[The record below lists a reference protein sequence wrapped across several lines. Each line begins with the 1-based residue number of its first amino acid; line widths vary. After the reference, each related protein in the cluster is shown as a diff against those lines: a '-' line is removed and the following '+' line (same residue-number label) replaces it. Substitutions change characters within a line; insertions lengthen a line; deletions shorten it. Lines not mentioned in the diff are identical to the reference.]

1 VTIRTR
7 LAFGLSAIAAVLLV
21 PLGLTLRSLDRVHD
35 ETMHLRDRDFA
46 ASLLLGRMRTAAED
60 LRSAEISL
68 LFIPAVSSRD
78 AMARQ
83 FSQLAAMVDTLR
95 SIGRFERPKLREA
108 ADQIKAAVNAV
119 MRYAPLEYQAA
130 LAGNARAADTISD
143 RHVVPA
149 INSVNR
155 AIDAAQQ
162 SLRAR
167 TQERIQGTAALTE
180 EARRVSAG
188 ALALAVILAI
198 LIAFALWRSISRPVQ
213 DLEQGM
219 AAVADGNFGHRLS
232 VSPDRRDEFGRLSGS
247 FRTMA
252 AQLAQ
257 LDRLKAEFISVA
269 SHEIKTP
276 LNVILG
282 YLQLLDEGVYGP
294 ISTRQREIIKTLD
307 TQSRSLA
314 RLVHQLLD
322 VSRFEAGGGKIYPR
336 PMDLRKFLHDLE
348 GTFRV
353 LSLQRGIHFEVRR
366 TQDLPREVYWDV
378 DRMNEVLGN
387 LLSNAFKFTEREGR
401 ITLRVE
407 GSDDHV
413 QLSVSDTGTGIPPS
427 QLPHIF
433 EKFFQADNQGPS
445 SLGGTGLG
453 LAIAK
458 QIVVAH
464 GGSIVADS
472 TLAVG
477 TTFTITLPV
486 RAGRPAPA
494 PPRELAVGE
503 PA

>member
-1 VTIRTR
+1 VSIRTR
-7 LAFGLSAIAAVLLV
+7 LALGLFAIAVVLLL
-21 PLGLTLRSLDRVHD
+21 PLGVTLRSLDRVHD
-35 ETMHLRDRDFA
+35 ETVALRDRDFA
-46 ASLLLGRMRTAAED
+46 ASLLLGRMRAATED
-60 LRSAEISL
+60 LRTAELSL
-68 LFIPAVSSRD
+68 LFFPDVSGRD
-78 AMARQ
+78 AMALQISRL
-83 FSQLAAMVDTLR
+83 SAMLDTLR
-95 SIGRFERPKLREA
+95 SYQLREA
-108 ADQIKAAVNAV
+108 THQIRSAITAVV
-119 MRYAPLEYQAA
+119 RYAPLEYQAA
-130 LAGNARAADTISD
+130 LARRTRAADTLSN

-149 INSVNR
+149 INSVDR
-155 AIDAAQQ
+155 AIAAAQQ
-162 SLRAR
+162 SLRER
-167 TQERIQGTAALTE
+167 TSERVQATAILTE
-180 EARRVSAG
+180 EAQRVAAG
-188 ALALAVILAI
+188 ALALAIGLAL
-198 LIAFALWRSISRPVQ
+198 LIAFALWRSISRPVH
-213 DLEQGM
+213 DLAQGM

-232 VSPDRRDEFGRLSGS
+232 VSSERRDEFGRLSGS

-282 YLQLLDEGVYGP
+282 YLQLLEEGVYGP

-307 TQSRSLA
+307 TQTRSLA

-336 PMDLRKFLHDLE
+336 PMDLRRFLHDLE
-348 GTFRV
+348 ATFRV
-353 LSLQRGIHFEVRR
+353 LSLQRGIHFEVE
-366 TQDLPREVYWDV
+366 QSDDLPGEVHWDA
-378 DRMNEVLGN
+378 DRMNEVMGN
-387 LLSNAFKFTEREGR
+387 LLSNAFKFTERDGR

-407 GSDDHV
+407 PVDDQI
-413 QLSVSDTGTGIPPS
+413 QLAVNDTGAGIPPS

-486 RAGRPAPA
+486 RAGRPTVSF
-494 PPRELAVGE
+494 RELAVGE

>member
-1 VTIRTR
+1 MSIRTR
-7 LAFGLSAIAAVLLV
+7 LALGLFAIAVVLLL
-21 PLGLTLRSLDRVHD
+21 PLGVALRSLDRVHD
-35 ETMHLRDRDFA
+35 ETLALRDREFA
-46 ASLLLGRMRTAAED
+46 ASLLLGRMRAATED
-60 LRSAEISL
+60 LRGAETSL
-68 LFIPAVSSRD
+68 LFIPEVSSRD
-78 AMARQ
+78 AMAFQISRL
-83 FSQLAAMVDTLR
+83 SRMLDTLR
-95 SIGRFERPKLREA
+95 TFQLREA
-108 ADQIKAAVNAV
+108 TDQIRSAIASVV
-119 MRYAPLEYQAA
+119 RYAPLEYQAA
-130 LAGNARAADTISD
+130 LAGRTRAADTLSN

-149 INSVNR
+149 INSVDR
-155 AIDAAQQ
+155 AILTAQT
-162 SLRAR
+162 SLRER
-167 TQERIQGTAALTE
+167 TGERVGAAAALTE
-180 EARRVSAG
+180 EAQRVAAA
-188 ALALAVILAI
+188 ALALAIGLAL
-198 LIAFALWRSISRPVQ
+198 LIAFALWRSISRPVH
-213 DLEQGM
+213 DLAQGM

-232 VSPDRRDEFGRLSGS
+232 VSPERRDEFGRLSGS

-294 ISTRQREIIKTLD
+294 ISVRQREIIKTLD
-307 TQSRSLA
+307 TQTRSLA

-336 PMDLRKFLHDLE
+336 PMDLRRFLHDLE

-353 LSLQRGIHFEVRR
+353 LSLQRGIHFAVE
-366 TQDLPREVYWDV
+366 QADDLPGEVHWDA

-407 GSDDHV
+407 PLDDQI
-413 QLSVSDTGTGIPPS
+413 QLAVIDTGAGIPPS

-486 RAGRPAPA
+486 QAGRPSSAFT
-494 PPRELAVGE
+494 RELAVGE

>member
-1 VTIRTR
+1 MTIRTR
-7 LAFGLSAIAAVLLV
+7 LALGLFAIAVVLLL
-21 PLGLTLRSLDRVHD
+21 PLALTLRSLDRVHD
-35 ETMHLRDRDFA
+35 ETMDLRDRDFA
-46 ASLLLGRMRTAAED
+46 ASLLLGRMRAGVED
-60 LRSAEISL
+60 LRGAETSL
-68 LFIPAVSSRD
+68 LFIPEVSSRE
-78 AMARQ
+78 
-83 FSQLAAMVDTLR
+83 AMVHQISRLSTMSDTLR
-95 SIGRFERPKLREA
+95 AFQLREA
-108 ADQIKAAVNAV
+108 ADQIRAAITAV
-119 MRYAPLEYQAA
+119 SRYAPLEYQFA
-130 LAGNARAADTISD
+130 LAGNVRAADTVSN

-149 INSVNR
+149 INSVER
-155 AIDAAQQ
+155 AITAAQQ
-162 SLRAR
+162 SLRER
-167 TQERIQGTAALTE
+167 TRDRVQATAALTE
-180 EARRVSAG
+180 EAQRVSAG
-188 ALALAVILAI
+188 ALGLAIALALA
-198 LIAFALWRSISRPVQ
+198 IAFALWRSISRPVH
-213 DLEQGM
+213 DLAQGM

-294 ISTRQREIIKTLD
+294 VSTRQRDIIRTLD
-307 TQSRSLA
+307 TQTRSLA

-336 PMDLRKFLHDLE
+336 PTDLRRFLHDLE
-348 GTFRV
+348 STFRV
-353 LSLQRGIHFEVRR
+353 LSMQRGIHFEVEYGD
-366 TQDLPREVYWDV
+366 DLPVEVHWDA

-387 LLSNAFKFTEREGR
+387 LLSNAFKFTERDGR
-401 ITLRVE
+401 IILRVE
-407 GSDDHV
+407 AIDDQI
-413 QLSVSDTGTGIPPS
+413 QLAVSDTGAGIPPS

-433 EKFFQADNQGPS
+433 EKFYQADNQGP

-464 GGSIVADS
+464 GGAIVADS

-477 TTFTITLPV
+477 TTFTITMPV
-486 RAGRPAPA
+486 RSGRPSALI
-494 PPRELAVGE
+494 PREVAVGDL
-503 PA
+503 A

>member
-1 VTIRTR
+1 MTIRTR
-7 LAFGLSAIAAVLLV
+7 LALGLFAIAVVLLL
-21 PLGLTLRSLDRVHD
+21 PLALTLRSLDRVHD
-35 ETMHLRDRDFA
+35 ETMALRNREFA
-46 ASLLLGRMRTAAED
+46 ASLLLGRMRAAGED
-60 LRSAEISL
+60 LRGAEMSL
-68 LFIPAVSSRD
+68 LFIPEIASRD
-78 AMARQ
+78 AMALQISRL
-83 FSQLAAMVDTLR
+83 SAMTDTLE
-95 SIGRFERPKLREA
+95 SYQLREA
-108 ADQIKAAVNAV
+108 SDQIRAAIGAV
-119 MRYAPLEYQAA
+119 VRYAPLEYQSA
-130 LAGNARAADTISD
+130 LARNARAADTLSN

-149 INSVNR
+149 INSVDR
-155 AIDAAQQ
+155 AIVAAQA
-162 SLRAR
+162 SLRNR
-167 TQERIQGTAALTE
+167 TGERVQATAVLTE
-180 EARRVSAG
+180 EAQQVAAG
-188 ALALAVILAI
+188 ALALAVVLA
-198 LIAFALWRSISRPVQ
+198 LVIAFALWRSISRPVQ
-213 DLEQGM
+213 DLAQGM

-282 YLQLLDEGVYGP
+282 YLQLLEEGVYGP
-294 ISTRQREIIKTLD
+294 ISARQREIIKTLD
-307 TQSRSLA
+307 TQTRSLA

-336 PMDLRKFLHDLE
+336 PVDLRKFLHDLE

-353 LSLQRGIHFEVRR
+353 LSMQRGIHFEVERS
-366 TQDLPREVYWDV
+366 DGLPSEVHWDA

-387 LLSNAFKFTEREGR
+387 LLSNAFKFTEHGGR
-401 ITLRVE
+401 ITLRAE
-407 GSDDHV
+407 PAGDDV
-413 QLSVSDTGTGIPPS
+413 QLSVSDTGAGIPPS

-433 EKFFQADNQGPS
+433 EKFYQADNQGQS

-458 QIVVAH
+458 QIVVTH

-486 RAGRPAPA
+486 RAGRPSTAIT
-494 PPRELAVGE
+494 RELAVGE

>member
-1 VTIRTR
+1 MSIRTR
-7 LAFGLSAIAAVLLV
+7 LALGLFAIAVVLLL

-35 ETMHLRDRDFA
+35 ETVALRDREFA
-46 ASLLLGRMRTAAED
+46 ASLLLGRMRAATED
-60 LRSAEISL
+60 LRSAENAL
-68 LFIPAVSSRD
+68 LFIPEVSSREAMVLQITRLS
-78 AMARQ
+78 AMA
-83 FSQLAAMVDTLR
+83 DTLR
-95 SIGRFERPKLREA
+95 GYQLREA
-108 ADQIKAAVNAV
+108 ADQIRSAITAVG
-119 MRYAPLEYQAA
+119 RYAPLEYRAA
-130 LAGNARAADTISD
+130 LAGNARSADTLSN

-149 INSVNR
+149 INSVDR
-155 AIDAAQQ
+155 AIAAAQQ
-162 SLRAR
+162 SLRER
-167 TQERIQGTAALTE
+167 TRDRVQATAALTE
-180 EARRVSAG
+180 EAQRVSAG
-188 ALALAVILAI
+188 ALALAIGLA
-198 LIAFALWRSISRPVQ
+198 LLMAYALWRSISRPVH
-213 DLEQGM
+213 DLAQGM
-219 AAVADGNFGHRLS
+219 AAVADGNFEHRLS
-232 VSPDRRDEFGRLSGS
+232 VSPERRDEFGRLSGS

-282 YLQLLDEGVYGP
+282 YLQLLEEGVYGP
-294 ISTRQREIIKTLD
+294 ISARQRDIIKTLD
-307 TQSRSLA
+307 AQTRSLA

-336 PMDLRKFLHDLE
+336 PMDLRRFLHDLE

-353 LSLQRGIHFEVRR
+353 LSMQRGIHFDVE
-366 TQDLPREVYWDV
+366 QADDLPSEVQWDA
-378 DRMNEVLGN
+378 DRMNEVMGN

-401 ITLRVE
+401 ITLRVD
-407 GSDDHV
+407 SLDDEV
-413 QLSVSDTGTGIPPS
+413 RLSVTDTGAGIPPS

-486 RAGRPAPA
+486 RAGRPSTALT
-494 PPRELAVGE
+494 REFAVGE

>member
-7 LAFGLSAIAAVLLV
+7 LALGLFAIAVVLLL
-21 PLGLTLRSLDRVHD
+21 PLALTLRSLDIVHD
-35 ETMHLRDRDFA
+35 ETMELRTEDFA
-46 ASLLLGRMRTAAED
+46 ASLLLGRMRAAVDD
-60 LRSAEISL
+60 LRGAEMALLFVPEISN
-68 LFIPAVSSRD
+68 RD
-78 AMARQ
+78 AMTLHITRL
-83 FSQLAAMVDTLR
+83 SAMADTLASPR
-95 SIGRFERPKLREA
+95 YELRDA
-108 ADQIKAAVNAV
+108 ADQIKAAINVV
-119 MRYAPLEYQAA
+119 VRYAPMEYRLA
-130 LAGNARAADTISD
+130 LTGNTRAADTVSA
-143 RHVVPA
+143 RRVVPA
-149 INSVNR
+149 INSVDR
-155 AIDAAQQ
+155 VISTAQH

-167 TQERIQGTAALTE
+167 TSERVDATAALTE
-180 EARRVSAG
+180 KAQRASAG
-188 ALALAVILAI
+188 ALAVAIALAL

-213 DLEQGM
+213 ELAQGM
-219 AAVADGNFGHRLS
+219 AAVADGNFDHRLS
-232 VSPDRRDEFGRLSGS
+232 VSPERRDEFGRLSGS

-282 YLQLLDEGVYGP
+282 YLQLLEEEVYGP
-294 ISTRQREIIKTLD
+294 ISPRQREIIKTLD
-307 TQSRSLA
+307 TQTRSLA

-336 PMDLRKFLHDLE
+336 ALDLQKFLQDLE

-353 LSLQRGIHFEVRR
+353 LSMQRGIQFEVQRAS
-366 TQDLPREVYWDV
+366 DLPREVHWDA

-401 ITLRVE
+401 VTLRVNRV
-407 GSDDHV
+407 DNDV
-413 QLSVSDTGTGIPPS
+413 QISVSDTGAGIPPS

-433 EKFFQADNQGPS
+433 EKFYQADNQGAS
-445 SLGGTGLG
+445 SLQGTGLG

-464 GGSIVADS
+464 GGSISADS

-477 TTFTITLPV
+477 STFTVTMPV
-486 RAGRPAPA
+486 RAGRPSPA
-494 PPRELAVGE
+494 LPREVAVGE

>member
-1 VTIRTR
+1 VSIRTR
-7 LAFGLSAIAAVLLV
+7 LALGLFAIAVVLLL

-35 ETMHLRDRDFA
+35 QTMALRDREFA
-46 ASLLLGRMRTAAED
+46 ASLLLGRMRAATED
-60 LRSAEISL
+60 LRGAEMAL
-68 LFIPAVSSRD
+68 LFAEDKVTSRD
-78 AMARQ
+78 AMALQISRV
-83 FSQLAAMVDTLR
+83 SRMLDTLNTYN
-95 SIGRFERPKLREA
+95 LREV
-108 ADQIKAAVNAV
+108 ADQIRSAIAAVL
-119 MRYAPLEYQAA
+119 RYAPLEYQAVLSA
-130 LAGNARAADTISD
+130 RTRAADTLSN

-149 INSVNR
+149 INSVDR
-155 AIDAAQQ
+155 AIAAAQQ
-162 SLRAR
+162 SLRVR
-167 TQERIQGTAALTE
+167 TSERVQETAALTE
-180 EARRVSAG
+180 KAQRVSA
-188 ALALAVILAI
+188 AALVLALGLAL
-198 LIAFALWRSISRPVQ
+198 LIAFALWRSISRPVH
-213 DLEQGM
+213 DLAQGM

-232 VSPDRRDEFGRLSGS
+232 VSPDRPDEFGRLSGS

-294 ISTRQREIIKTLD
+294 ISGRQREIIKTLD
-307 TQSRSLA
+307 TQTRSLA

-336 PMDLRKFLHDLE
+336 PMDLRRFLHDLE

-353 LSLQRGIHFEVRR
+353 LSLQRGIHFGVEYGD
-366 TQDLPREVYWDV
+366 DLPVEVQWDA
-378 DRMNEVLGN
+378 DRMNEVMGN
-387 LLSNAFKFTEREGR
+387 LLSNAFKFTERDGH
-401 ITLRVE
+401 ISLRVE
-407 GSDDHV
+407 SIDDQV
-413 QLSVSDTGTGIPPS
+413 QLSVIDTGAGIPPS

-445 SLGGTGLG
+445 SIGGTGLG

-486 RAGRPAPA
+486 RAGRPSVAVT
-494 PPRELAVGE
+494 REFAVGE

>member
-1 VTIRTR
+1 MSIRTR
-7 LAFGLSAIAAVLLV
+7 LALGLFAIAVVLLL
-21 PLGLTLRSLDRVHD
+21 PLSLTLRSLDRVHD
-35 ETMHLRDRDFA
+35 ETMALRDRDFA
-46 ASLLLGRMRTAAED
+46 ASLLLGRMRAATED
-60 LRSAEISL
+60 LRGAETSL
-68 LFIPAVSSRD
+68 LFVPAVSSRD
-78 AMARQ
+78 AMAMQISR
-83 FSQLAAMVDTLR
+83 LAAMLDTLR
-95 SIGRFERPKLREA
+95 TYQLRDA
-108 ADQIKAAVNAV
+108 SDQIRSAIAAVV
-119 MRYAPLEYQAA
+119 RYAPLEYQAA
-130 LAGNARAADTISD
+130 LAGRTRAADTLSN

-149 INSVNR
+149 ISSVDR
-155 AIDAAQQ
+155 AIDAAQA
-162 SLRAR
+162 SLHER
-167 TQERIQGTAALTE
+167 TSERVQATATLTE
-180 EARRVSAG
+180 KAQRVAAG
-188 ALALAVILAI
+188 ALALAIGLAL
-198 LIAFALWRSISRPVQ
+198 LIAFALWRSISRPVH
-213 DLEQGM
+213 DLAQGM
-219 AAVADGNFGHRLS
+219 AAVADGNFEHRLS
-232 VSPDRRDEFGRLSGS
+232 VSPERRDEFGRLSGS

-282 YLQLLDEGVYGP
+282 YLQLLEEGVYGP

-307 TQSRSLA
+307 TQTRSLA

-322 VSRFEAGGGKIYPR
+322 VSRFEAGGGKIFPR
-336 PMDLRKFLHDLE
+336 PMDLRRFLHDLE

-353 LSLQRGIHFEVRR
+353 LSLQRGVHFVVE
-366 TQDLPREVYWDV
+366 QADDLPGEVHWDA

-407 GSDDHV
+407 AVDDEI
-413 QLSVSDTGTGIPPS
+413 QLAVTDTGAGIPPS

-486 RAGRPAPA
+486 RAGWPSTPL
-494 PPRELAVGE
+494 PRALAVGE

>member
-7 LAFGLSAIAAVLLV
+7 LALGLFAIAVVLLL
-21 PLGLTLRSLDRVHD
+21 PLALTLRSLDRVHD
-35 ETMHLRDRDFA
+35 ETMALRDREFA
-46 ASLLLGRMRTAAED
+46 ASLLLGRMRAAGED
-60 LRSAEISL
+60 LRGAETAL
-68 LFIPAVSSRD
+68 LFIPNISSRD
-78 AMARQ
+78 AMAQHITR
-83 FSQLAAMVDTLR
+83 LAAMADTL
-95 SIGRFERPKLREA
+95 GAYQLRDA
-108 ADQIKAAVNAV
+108 ADQIRAAISAV
-119 MRYAPLEYQAA
+119 VRYAPLEYQSA
-130 LAGNARAADTISD
+130 LAGNARAADTLSN

-149 INSVNR
+149 INSVDR
-155 AIDAAQQ
+155 AIAAAQQ
-162 SLRAR
+162 SLRER
-167 TQERIQGTAALTE
+167 TRDRVQATAAMTE
-180 EARRVSAG
+180 EAQRVSAG
-188 ALALAVILAI
+188 ALALAVGLA
-198 LIAFALWRSISRPVQ
+198 LVIAFALWRSISRPIQ
-213 DLEQGM
+213 DLDQGM
-219 AAVADGNFGHRLS
+219 AAVAGGNFGHRLS
-232 VSPDRRDEFGRLSGS
+232 VSAERRDEFGRLSGS

-294 ISTRQREIIKTLD
+294 ISGRQREIIKTLD
-307 TQSRSLA
+307 TQTRSLA

-336 PMDLRKFLHDLE
+336 PVDLQRFLHELE

-353 LSLQRGIHFEVRR
+353 LSLQRGIQFSVERGG
-366 TQDLPREVYWDV
+366 DLPHDVYWDP

-401 ITLRVE
+401 IKLRVE
-407 GSDDHV
+407 RAGDHL

-433 EKFFQADNQGPS
+433 EKFFQADNQGPT

-464 GGSIVADS
+464 GGSITADS

-477 TTFTITLPV
+477 TTFTITIPV
-486 RAGRPAPA
+486 RAARPSPVESA
-494 PPRELAVGE
+494 EFVVGE

>member
-7 LAFGLSAIAAVLLV
+7 LALGLFAIAVVLLL
-21 PLGLTLRSLDRVHD
+21 PLALTLRSLDRVHD
-35 ETMHLRDRDFA
+35 ETTGLRNREFA
-46 ASLLLGRMRTAAED
+46 ASLLLGRMRKAAED
-60 LRSAEISL
+60 LRSAEMSL
-68 LFIPAVSSRD
+68 LFLHRISDRD
-78 AMARQ
+78 AMAL
-83 FSQLAAMVDTLR
+83 QLSGLSAMVDTLR
-95 SIGRFERPKLREA
+95 TYQLREA
-108 ADQIKAAVNAV
+108 SDQIRAAINAV
-119 MRYAPLEYQAA
+119 VRYAPLEYQSA
-130 LAGNARAADTISD
+130 LAENTRVADTLSN

-149 INSVNR
+149 INSVDR
-155 AIDAAQQ
+155 AIRAAQE
-162 SLRAR
+162 SLRER
-167 TQERIQGTAALTE
+167 TRERVEATAALTE
-180 EARRVSAG
+180 KAQRVSAG
-188 ALALAVILAI
+188 ALALAIGLAL

-213 DLEQGM
+213 ELAQGM

-294 ISTRQREIIKTLD
+294 ISPRQREIIKTLD
-307 TQSRSLA
+307 TQTRSLA

-336 PMDLRKFLHDLE
+336 PVDLRRFLHDLE
-348 GTFRV
+348 ATFRV
-353 LSLQRGIHFEVRR
+353 LSLQRGIHFEVERS
-366 TQDLPREVYWDV
+366 DELPDEVHWDP

-387 LLSNAFKFTEREGR
+387 LLSNAFKFTEHGGR
-401 ITLRVE
+401 ITLRVKPAGE
-407 GSDDHV
+407 LV
-413 QLSVSDTGTGIPPS
+413 QLSVSDTGAGIPPS

-433 EKFFQADNQGPS
+433 EKFYQADHQDQS

-486 RAGRPAPA
+486 SARWPSTAIT
-494 PPRELAVGE
+494 RELAVGG

>member
-1 VTIRTR
+1 VSIRTR
-7 LAFGLSAIAAVLLV
+7 LALGLFAIAVVLLL
-21 PLGLTLRSLDRVHD
+21 PLGLALRSLDRVHD
-35 ETMHLRDRDFA
+35 ETLALRDRVFA
-46 ASLLLGRMRTAAED
+46 ASLLLGRMRDATED
-60 LRSAEISL
+60 LRGAETSL
-68 LFIPAVSSRD
+68 LFFPEVSSRD
-78 AMARQ
+78 AMAMHISR
-83 FSQLAAMVDTLR
+83 LAAMLDTLR
-95 SIGRFERPKLREA
+95 TYQLREA
-108 ADQIKAAVNAV
+108 ADQIRAAINSVV
-119 MRYAPLEYQAA
+119 RYAPLEYQSA
-130 LAGNARAADTISD
+130 LAGRTRAADTLSN
-143 RHVVPA
+143 RYVVPA
-149 INSVNR
+149 INSVDR
-155 AIDAAQQ
+155 AIAAAQQ
-162 SLRAR
+162 SLRGR
-167 TQERIQGTAALTE
+167 TSERVQATAALTE
-180 EARRVSAG
+180 EAQRVAAG
-188 ALALAVILAI
+188 ALALAVALAL
-198 LIAFALWRSISRPVQ
+198 LIAFALWRSISRPIQ
-213 DLEQGM
+213 DLDKGM
-219 AAVADGNFGHRLS
+219 AAVAGGNFGHRLS
-232 VSPDRRDEFGRLSGS
+232 VAAERRDEFGRLSGS

-282 YLQLLDEGVYGP
+282 YLQLLEEGVYGP
-294 ISTRQREIIKTLD
+294 ISTRQRDVIRTLD
-307 TQSRSLA
+307 TQTRSLA

-322 VSRFEAGGGKIYPR
+322 VSRFEAGGGKIFPR
-336 PMDLRKFLHDLE
+336 TVDLRRFLHDLE

-353 LSLQRGIHFEVRR
+353 LSLQRGIDFEVEFGD
-366 TQDLPREVYWDV
+366 DLPDEVHWDA

-401 ITLRVE
+401 VTLRVE
-407 GSDDHV
+407 SLDDQV
-413 QLSVSDTGTGIPPS
+413 QLSVADTGAGIPPS

-464 GGSIVADS
+464 GGSIAADS

-486 RAGRPAPA
+486 RAGRPSTALT
-494 PPRELAVGE
+494 REFAMGE

>member
-7 LAFGLSAIAAVLLV
+7 LALGLFAIAVVLLL
-21 PLGLTLRSLDRVHD
+21 PLGLTLRSLDLVHD
-35 ETMHLRDRDFA
+35 ETMQLRDRDFA
-46 ASLLLGRMRTAAED
+46 ASLLLGRMRAATED
-60 LRSAEISL
+60 LRGAETSL
-68 LFIPAVSSRD
+68 LFVPAVSSRD
-78 AMARQ
+78 AMSLQISRL
-83 FSQLAAMVDTLR
+83 SAMEDTLR
-95 SIGRFERPKLREA
+95 SFQLREA
-108 ADQIKAAVNAV
+108 ADQIEAAINAV
-119 MRYAPLEYQAA
+119 VRYAPVEYQSA
-130 LAGNARAADTISD
+130 LAGNARAADTLSN

-149 INSVNR
+149 INSVDR
-155 AIDAAQQ
+155 AIGAAQQ
-162 SLRAR
+162 SLRER
-167 TQERIQGTAALTE
+167 TRERVQATAALTE
-180 EARRVSAG
+180 EAQRVSAG
-188 ALALAVILAI
+188 ALALAVGLAL

-213 DLEQGM
+213 DLAQGM

-282 YLQLLDEGVYGP
+282 YLQLLEEGVYGP
-294 ISTRQREIIKTLD
+294 ISGRQREIIKTLD
-307 TQSRSLA
+307 TQTRSLA

-336 PMDLRKFLHDLE
+336 PVDLRKFLHDLE

-353 LSLQRGIHFEVRR
+353 LSLQRGIHFEVQRSN
-366 TQDLPREVYWDV
+366 DLPGEVHWDP

-387 LLSNAFKFTEREGR
+387 LLSNAFKFTEHGGR
-401 ITLRVE
+401 ITLRAEADGHQVR
-407 GSDDHV
+407 
-413 QLSVSDTGTGIPPS
+413 LSVKDTGAGIPPS

-464 GGSIVADS
+464 GGSIAADS

-477 TTFTITLPV
+477 TAFTITLPA
-486 RAGRPAPA
+486 RTGRPSAA
-494 PPRELAVGE
+494 LPRELVVGE

>member
-1 VTIRTR
+1 MSIRTR
-7 LAFGLSAIAAVLLV
+7 LALGLFAIAVVLLL
-21 PLGLTLRSLDRVHD
+21 PLGLALRSLDHVHD
-35 ETMHLRDRDFA
+35 ETLALRDRHFA
-46 ASLLLGRMRTAAED
+46 ASLLLGRMLSATEE
-60 LRSAEISL
+60 LRSAETSL
-68 LFIPAVSSRD
+68 LFIPEVSSRD
-78 AMARQ
+78 AMALQISRL
-83 FSQLAAMVDTLR
+83 SRMVDTL
-95 SIGRFERPKLREA
+95 GTFQLREA
-108 ADQIKAAVNAV
+108 TEQIRSSIAAVV
-119 MRYAPLEYQAA
+119 RYAPLEYQAA
-130 LAGNARAADTISD
+130 LAGRTRAADTLSN

-149 INSVNR
+149 ISNVAG
-155 AIDAAQQ
+155 AIGAAQKSLRERMSERVDAA
-162 SLRAR
+162 
-167 TQERIQGTAALTE
+167 AALTA
-180 EARRVSAG
+180 EAQRVAAG
-188 ALALAVILAI
+188 ALALAIGLAM
-198 LIAFALWRSISRPVQ
+198 LIAFALWRSISRPVH
-213 DLEQGM
+213 DLAQGM

-232 VSPDRRDEFGRLSGS
+232 VSPERRDEFGRLSGS

-282 YLQLLDEGVYGP
+282 YLQLLDEGVYGA
-294 ISTRQREIIKTLD
+294 ISGRQREIIKTLD
-307 TQSRSLA
+307 TQTRSLA

-336 PMDLRKFLHDLE
+336 PVDLRRFLHDLE
-348 GTFRV
+348 ATFHV
-353 LSLQRGIHFEVRR
+353 LSLQRGIQFEVE
-366 TQDLPREVYWDV
+366 QADDLPAEVHWDA

-401 ITLRVE
+401 IALRVE
-407 GSDDHV
+407 ALDEQV
-413 QLSVSDTGTGIPPS
+413 QLAVSDTGAGIPPS

-445 SLGGTGLG
+445 SVGGTGLG

-486 RAGRPAPA
+486 RAGRPSTAFT
-494 PPRELAVGE
+494 RELAVGE

>member
-7 LAFGLSAIAAVLLV
+7 LALGLFAIAVVLLL
-21 PLGLTLRSLDRVHD
+21 PLAFTLRSLDRVHD
-35 ETMHLRDRDFA
+35 ETMALSDSVFA
-46 ASLLLGRMRTAAED
+46 ASLLLGRMGAATENL
-60 LRSAEISL
+60 LRAETSL
-68 LFIPAVSSRD
+68 LFVPDTSSRD
-78 AMARQ
+78 AMTLQISR
-83 FSQLAAMVDTLR
+83 LAAMVDTLKT
-95 SIGRFERPKLREA
+95 FHLREA
-108 ADQIKAAVNAV
+108 AGQIQAAINAV
-119 MRYAPLEYQAA
+119 VVYAPREYQAA
-130 LAGNARAADTISD
+130 LAGRTGAADTLSN

-149 INSVNR
+149 INSVVR
-155 AIDAAQQ
+155 TIDAAQE
-162 SLRAR
+162 SLDER
-167 TQERIQGTAALTE
+167 TSERVEATAALTE
-180 EARRVSAG
+180 EAQRVSAG
-188 ALALAVILAI
+188 ALALALGLA
-198 LIAFALWRSISRPVQ
+198 LVIAFALWRSISRPVH

-282 YLQLLDEGVYGP
+282 YLQLLEEGVYGP
-294 ISTRQREIIKTLD
+294 ISGRQREIIKTLD
-307 TQSRSLA
+307 TQTRSLA

-322 VSRFEAGGGKIYPR
+322 VSRFEAGGGRIYPR
-336 PMDLRKFLHDLE
+336 PLDLRKFLHDLE
-348 GTFRV
+348 ATFRV
-353 LSLQRGIHFEVRR
+353 LSLQRGIHFEVERGNG
-366 TQDLPREVYWDV
+366 LPGEVQWDP

-387 LLSNAFKFTEREGR
+387 LLSNAFKFTEHDGR
-401 ITLRVE
+401 ITLRVDAMD
-407 GSDDHV
+407 GHV
-413 QLSVSDTGTGIPPS
+413 QLAVSDTGAGIPPS

-464 GGSIVADS
+464 GGSIAADS

-486 RAGRPAPA
+486 RAGRASTA
-494 PPRELAVGE
+494 IPRELAVGE

>member
-1 VTIRTR
+1 VSIRTR
-7 LAFGLSAIAAVLLV
+7 LALGLFAIAVVLLL

-35 ETMHLRDRDFA
+35 ETVALRDREFA
-46 ASLLLGRMRTAAED
+46 ASLLLGRMRSATED
-60 LRSAEISL
+60 LRGAETSL
-68 LFIPAVSSRD
+68 LFIPEVSSRE
-78 AMARQ
+78 
-83 FSQLAAMVDTLR
+83 AMVLQITRLSSMADTLR
-95 SIGRFERPKLREA
+95 TYQLLEA
-108 ADQIKAAVNAV
+108 ADQIRAAITAV
-119 MRYAPLEYQAA
+119 ARYAPLEYRAA
-130 LAGNARAADTISD
+130 LARNARRADTLSN

-149 INSVNR
+149 INSVDR
-155 AIDAAQQ
+155 AIGAAQQ
-162 SLRAR
+162 SLRER
-167 TQERIQGTAALTE
+167 TRDRVQATAALTE
-180 EARRVSAG
+180 EAQRVSAG
-188 ALALAVILAI
+188 ALALAIGLA
-198 LIAFALWRSISRPVQ
+198 LLMAYALWRSISRPVH
-213 DLEQGM
+213 DLAQGM
-219 AAVADGNFGHRLS
+219 AAVADGNFEHRLS
-232 VSPDRRDEFGRLSGS
+232 VSPERRDEFGRLSGS

-282 YLQLLDEGVYGP
+282 YLQLLEEGVYGP
-294 ISTRQREIIKTLD
+294 ISARQRDVIKTLD
-307 TQSRSLA
+307 TQTRSLA

-336 PMDLRKFLHDLE
+336 PMDLHRFLHDLE

-353 LSLQRGIHFEVRR
+353 LSMQRGIHFDVE
-366 TQDLPREVYWDV
+366 QADDLPGEVQWDA
-378 DRMNEVLGN
+378 DRMNEVMGN
-387 LLSNAFKFTEREGR
+387 LLSNAFKFTERDGR
-401 ITLRVE
+401 ITLRVD
-407 GSDDHV
+407 SLDDQV
-413 QLSVSDTGTGIPPS
+413 QLSVTDTGAGIPPS

-486 RAGRPAPA
+486 RAGRPSTALT
-494 PPRELAVGE
+494 REFAVGE

>member
-7 LAFGLSAIAAVLLV
+7 LALGLFAIAVILLL
-21 PLGLTLRSLDRVHD
+21 PLALTLRSLDSVHD
-35 ETMHLRDRDFA
+35 ETEALQDREFA
-46 ASLLLGRMRTAAED
+46 ASLLLARMRAAAEE
-60 LRSAEISL
+60 LRQAEVAL
-68 LFIPAVSSRD
+68 LFVADSSSRD
-78 AMARQ
+78 RMAFQIARL
-83 FSQLAAMVDTLR
+83 STMADSLEDYQLRA
-95 SIGRFERPKLREA
+95 A
-108 ADQIKAAVNAV
+108 ADQIDASINAV
-119 MRYAPLEYQAA
+119 ITYAPREYQAV
-130 LAGNARAADTISD
+130 LVGRTRAADTISA

-149 INSVNR
+149 INSVAR
-155 AIDAAQQ
+155 AIEAAQG
-162 SLRAR
+162 SLQTR
-167 TQERIQGTAALTE
+167 TLERVAQTTALTE
-180 EARRVSAG
+180 KAQQLAAG
-188 ALALAVILAI
+188 ALVFAIGLALLV
-198 LIAFALWRSISRPVQ
+198 AFALWRSISRPVH

-232 VSPDRRDEFGRLSGS
+232 VSPERRDEFGRLSGS

-252 AQLAQ
+252 MQLAQ
-257 LDRLKAEFISVA
+257 LDKLKAEFVSVA

-282 YLQLLDEGVYGP
+282 YLQLLDEGVYGA
-294 ISTRQREIIKTLD
+294 ITSRQREIIKTLD
-307 TQSRSLA
+307 TQTRSLA

-336 PMDLRKFLHDLE
+336 PTDLAKFLQDLE

-353 LSLQRGIHFEVRR
+353 LSLQRGIHFDVDRREGLPAEVH
-366 TQDLPREVYWDV
+366 WDA

-387 LLSNAFKFTEREGR
+387 LLSNAFKFTEHGGR
-401 ITLRVE
+401 ITLRAE
-407 GSDDHV
+407 PDGD
-413 QLSVSDTGTGIPPS
+413 QIRLSVTDTGAGIPPS

-433 EKFFQADNQGPS
+433 EKFYQADNQGPS

-464 GGSIVADS
+464 AGSIVADS

-486 RAGRPAPA
+486 HARRPRPSVTL
-494 PPRELAVGE
+494 ELPVGDSV
-503 PA
+503 

>member
-7 LAFGLSAIAAVLLV
+7 LALGLFAIAVVLLL
-21 PLGLTLRSLDRVHD
+21 PLGLALRSLDRVHD
-35 ETMHLRDRDFA
+35 ETMALRDRDFG
-46 ASLLLGRMRTAAED
+46 ASLLLGRMRTATED
-60 LRSAEISL
+60 LRGAETSL
-68 LFIPAVSSRD
+68 LFIPEVSSRD
-78 AMARQ
+78 AMALQITR
-83 FSQLAAMVDTLR
+83 LAAMLDTLR
-95 SIGRFERPKLREA
+95 TYQLREA
-108 ADQIKAAVNAV
+108 ADQIRAAITAV
-119 MRYAPLEYQAA
+119 VRYAPLEYQSA
-130 LAGNARAADTISD
+130 LAGNARAADTLSN

-149 INSVNR
+149 IRSVDR
-155 AIDAAQQ
+155 AIGAAQE
-162 SLRAR
+162 SLRER
-167 TQERIQGTAALTE
+167 TRERVQATAALTE
-180 EARRVSAG
+180 EAQRVSAG
-188 ALALAVILAI
+188 ALALAIGLAL
-198 LIAFALWRSISRPVQ
+198 LIAFALWRSISRPVH
-213 DLEQGM
+213 DLAQGM

-232 VSPDRRDEFGRLSGS
+232 VSPERRDEFGRLSGS

-282 YLQLLDEGVYGP
+282 YLQLLEEGVYGP
-294 ISTRQREIIKTLD
+294 VSGRQREIIKTLD
-307 TQSRSLA
+307 TQTRSLA

-336 PMDLRKFLHDLE
+336 PVDLRRFLRDLE
-348 GTFRV
+348 ETFRV
-353 LSLQRGIHFEVRR
+353 LSLQRDIHFEVERGD
-366 TQDLPREVYWDV
+366 DLPGEVLWDA

-387 LLSNAFKFTEREGR
+387 LLSNAFKFTERDGR

-407 GSDDHV
+407 APDNDI
-413 QLSVSDTGTGIPPS
+413 QLSVTDTGAGIPPS

-433 EKFFQADNQGPS
+433 EKFFQADNQGPA

-464 GGSIVADS
+464 GGSIAADS

-486 RAGRPAPA
+486 RAGRPSTAI
-494 PPRELAVGE
+494 PRELAVGE

>member
-7 LAFGLSAIAAVLLV
+7 LALGLFAIAVVLLL

-35 ETMHLRDRDFA
+35 ETMQLRDRDFA
-46 ASLLLGRMRTAAED
+46 ASLLLGRMRATTED
-60 LRSAEISL
+60 LRGAEISL
-68 LFIPAVSSRD
+68 LFVPEVSSRD
-78 AMARQ
+78 AMSLHISRL
-83 FSQLAAMVDTLR
+83 SAMADTLD
-95 SIGRFERPKLREA
+95 SFQLREA
-108 ADQIKAAVNAV
+108 ADQIEAAINAV
-119 MRYAPLEYQAA
+119 VTYAPLEYRSA
-130 LAGNARAADTISD
+130 LAGNARAADTLSN

-149 INSVNR
+149 INSVER
-155 AIDAAQQ
+155 SIGAAQQ
-162 SLRAR
+162 SLRER
-167 TQERIQGTAALTE
+167 TRERVQATAALTE
-180 EARRVSAG
+180 EAQRVSAG
-188 ALALAVILAI
+188 ALALAIGLAL

-213 DLEQGM
+213 ELAQGM

-294 ISTRQREIIKTLD
+294 ISARQREIIKTLD
-307 TQSRSLA
+307 TQTRSLA

-336 PMDLRKFLHDLE
+336 PVDLRKFLHDLE

-353 LSLQRGIHFEVRR
+353 LSLQRGIHFDVQRSN
-366 TQDLPREVYWDV
+366 DLPSEVHWDP

-387 LLSNAFKFTEREGR
+387 LLSNAFKFTEHGGR
-401 ITLRVE
+401 ITLRAEAAGADVR
-407 GSDDHV
+407 
-413 QLSVSDTGTGIPPS
+413 LSVSDTGAGIPPS

-458 QIVVAH
+458 QIVVTH

-477 TTFTITLPV
+477 TTFTITLPLG
-486 RAGRPAPA
+486 AGRPSTAIT
-494 PPRELAVGE
+494 RKFAVGE

>member
-7 LAFGLSAIAAVLLV
+7 LALGLFAIAVVLLL
-21 PLGLTLRSLDRVHD
+21 PLALTLRSLDRVHD
-35 ETMHLRDRDFA
+35 ETMALRNHEFA
-46 ASLLLGRMRTAAED
+46 ASLLLGRMRAATED
-60 LRSAEISL
+60 LRGAETSL
-68 LFIPAVSSRD
+68 LFIPEVSSRD
-78 AMARQ
+78 AMTLQIGRL
-83 FSQLAAMVDTLR
+83 SAMVDTL
-95 SIGRFERPKLREA
+95 SDFELREA
-108 ADQIKAAVNAV
+108 ADQIQAAINAV
-119 MRYAPLEYQAA
+119 MRYAPIEYKFA
-130 LAGNARAADTISD
+130 LARNARAADTLSN

-149 INSVNR
+149 INSVDR
-155 AIDAAQQ
+155 AIGAAQM
-162 SLRAR
+162 SLRER
-167 TQERIQGTAALTE
+167 TAERVQATAALTE
-180 EARRVSAG
+180 EAQRVSAG
-188 ALALAVILAI
+188 ALALAIALAL

-213 DLEQGM
+213 ELAQGM

-232 VSPDRRDEFGRLSGS
+232 VSPERRDEFGRLSGS

-294 ISTRQREIIKTLD
+294 ISGRQREIIKTLD
-307 TQSRSLA
+307 TQTRSLA

-336 PMDLRKFLHDLE
+336 PIELRRFLQDLE
-348 GTFRV
+348 GTFHV
-353 LSLQRGIHFEVRR
+353 LSLQRGIHFDVERGD
-366 TQDLPREVYWDV
+366 DLPAEVHWDP

-387 LLSNAFKFTEREGR
+387 LLSNAFKFTERDGR

-407 GSDDHV
+407 ALDDQV
-413 QLSVSDTGTGIPPS
+413 QLSVTDTGTGIPPS

-477 TTFTITLPV
+477 TTFTLTLPV
-486 RAGRPAPA
+486 RAGRPSSAIS
-494 PPRELAVGE
+494 RELAVGE

>member
-1 VTIRTR
+1 MSIRTR
-7 LAFGLSAIAAVLLV
+7 LALGLFAIAVVLLL

-35 ETMHLRDRDFA
+35 QTMALRDRDFA
-46 ASLLLGRMRTAAED
+46 ASLLLGRMRAAAED
-60 LRSAEISL
+60 LRAAEMSL
-68 LFIPAVSSRD
+68 LFVSEVEHRD
-78 AMARQ
+78 AMA
-83 FSQLAAMVDTLR
+83 SQITRLSSMLDTLR
-95 SIGRFERPKLREA
+95 SYELRDA
-108 ADQIKAAVNAV
+108 ADQLRAAILAV
-119 MRYAPLEYQAA
+119 VRYAPLEYQAA
-130 LAGNARAADTISD
+130 LAGRTRIADTLSN

-149 INSVNR
+149 INSVER
-155 AIDAAQQ
+155 AIGAAQQ
-162 SLRAR
+162 SLRER
-167 TQERIQGTAALTE
+167 TQERVQATAALTE
-180 EARRVSAG
+180 EAQRVAAA
-188 ALALAVILAI
+188 ALALAIGLAL
-198 LIAFALWRSISRPVQ
+198 LIAYALWRSISRPVH
-213 DLEQGM
+213 DLAQGM

-282 YLQLLDEGVYGP
+282 YLQLLEEGVYGP
-294 ISTRQREIIKTLD
+294 VSTRQREIIKTLD
-307 TQSRSLA
+307 MQTRSLA

-336 PMDLRKFLHDLE
+336 PMDLRRFLHDLE

-353 LSLQRGIHFEVRR
+353 LSLQRGIHFEVEESE
-366 TQDLPREVYWDV
+366 DLPAEVHWDA
-378 DRMNEVLGN
+378 DRMNEVMGN
-387 LLSNAFKFTEREGR
+387 LLSNAFKFTERDGR

-407 GSDDHV
+407 PMDGQV
-413 QLSVSDTGTGIPPS
+413 QLTVTDTGAGIPPS

-464 GGSIVADS
+464 GGSITADS

-477 TTFTITLPV
+477 TTFTVILPV
-486 RAGRPAPA
+486 RAGRPSMALTA
-494 PPRELAVGE
+494 ELAVGE

>member
-1 VTIRTR
+1 MSIRTR
-7 LAFGLSAIAAVLLV
+7 LALGLFAIAVVLLL

-35 ETMHLRDRDFA
+35 ETMALRDRDFA
-46 ASLLLGRMRTAAED
+46 ASLLLGRMRVAAED
-60 LRSAEISL
+60 LRAAEMSL
-68 LFIPAVSSRD
+68 LFVSEVQHRD
-78 AMARQ
+78 AMAFQITRL
-83 FSQLAAMVDTLR
+83 STMLDTLR
-95 SIGRFERPKLREA
+95 SYELREA
-108 ADQIKAAVNAV
+108 ADQLRAAILAV
-119 MRYAPLEYQAA
+119 VRYAPLEYQAV
-130 LAGNARAADTISD
+130 LAGRTRIADTLSN

-149 INSVNR
+149 INSVER
-155 AIDAAQQ
+155 AIGAAQQ
-162 SLRAR
+162 SLRER
-167 TQERIQGTAALTE
+167 THERVQAAAALTE
-180 EARRVSAG
+180 EAQRVAAA
-188 ALALAVILAI
+188 ALALAIGLAL
-198 LIAFALWRSISRPVQ
+198 LIAYALWRSISRPVH
-213 DLEQGM
+213 DLAQGM

-294 ISTRQREIIKTLD
+294 VSTRQRDIIKTLD
-307 TQSRSLA
+307 MQTRSLA

-336 PMDLRKFLHDLE
+336 PMDLRRFLHDLE

-353 LSLQRGIHFEVRR
+353 LSLQRGIHFEVEESD
-366 TQDLPREVYWDV
+366 DLPPEVHWDA
-378 DRMNEVLGN
+378 DRMNEVMGN
-387 LLSNAFKFTEREGR
+387 LLSNAFKFTERGGR
-401 ITLRVE
+401 IALRVE
-407 GSDDHV
+407 PIDGQV
-413 QLSVSDTGTGIPPS
+413 QLTVSDSGAGIPPS

-445 SLGGTGLG
+445 SIGGTGLG

-464 GGSIVADS
+464 GGSIAADS

-477 TTFTITLPV
+477 TTFTVILPV
-486 RAGRPAPA
+486 RAGRPSMALAP
-494 PPRELAVGE
+494 ELVVSE